1 MARIP
6 YGLSD
11 FSDLIKEDYLYIDK
25 TKHIETLESYG
36 EKYIFF
42 LRPRRFGK
50 TLFLSTLEHYYD
62 IQQQQNFDELFGDL
76 YIGQNKTELAN
87 NYYILKFDFSG
98 VETSDPEK
106 IYDNFNHLILE
117 SINDFIN
124 KYGIEV
130 EYRVAPG
137 SAIAT
142 LSSFLE
148 AVKYKI
154 DKEIYLLIDEYDH
167 FANEI
172 LSFTTVD
179 KFQNTVS
186 KQGFLRKFFEVVKK
200 KTGSIIDRIFVTG
213 VSPITLDSMTSGFNI
228 AKNKTMDSNLNTM
241 MGFTEAEAKYLI
253 EKTLPDYDL
262 DSMLTQLKEYYD
274 GYLFTP
280 RADERVFNSDM
291 LLYYVS
297 EDLPRRIFF
306 LSYFILAF

>member
-186 KQGFLRKFFEVVKK
+186 KQGFLRKFFEVVK
-200 KTGSIIDRIFVTG
+200 
-213 VSPITLDSMTSGFNI
+213 
-228 AKNKTMDSNLNTM
+228 NKTMDSNLNTM
-241 MGFTEAEAKYLI
+241 MGFTEVEAKYLI

-262 DSMLTQLKEYYD
+262 DSMLAQLKEYYD